1 MKKGRV
7 KFFGIGLITAI
18 VIFGTVVSLILVE
31 NANDRSNESTYA
43 YQIGLIYS
51 DGTSEIMETRVK
63 IMGKV
68 APEIYLNSSGCIYAI
83 NEKGETEIIACYV
96 KRFLVFKV
104 GKAME
109 SNQAPPK
116 RKRREKKIINI

>member
-31 NANDRSNESTYA
+31 NANDRSIESTYA
-43 YQIGLIYS
+43 YQIGLLYS
-51 DGTSEIMETRVK
+51 DGTSEIIETRVK

-68 APEIYLNSSGCIYAI
+68 APSIELSTDGCVYAI

-96 KRFLVFKV
+96 KRFVVFKV
-104 GKAME
+104 GRTGMLSQK
-109 SNQAPPK
+109 SPK
-116 RKRREKKIINI
+116 KKRRKKSINI